1 MKERARTQR
10 KQKDARLERVLATRC
25 LRYWSVLS
33 HIVGSVCEHETH
45 RQRERERARKHERR
59 LPYQGRG
66 TEADNSEDR
75 PADIVNLVGVLQ
87 DSGDL
92 CGVDVGHLVCFRR
105 ERHRIPVSL
114 PYAITQ
120 AQASSG
126 E

>member
-1 MKERARTQR
+1 VNT
-10 KQKDARLERVLATRC
+10 RL
-25 LRYWSVLS
+25 
-33 HIVGSVCEHETH
+33 IVRRNG
-45 RQRERERARKHERR
+45 RERGSANR

-66 TEADNSEDR
+66 TEDGSSEDR
-75 PADIVNLVGVLQ
+75 PADVVNLVGVLQ

-92 CGVDVGHLVCFRR
+92 GGVGHLVCFRR

-114 PYAITQ
+114 PCAITQ